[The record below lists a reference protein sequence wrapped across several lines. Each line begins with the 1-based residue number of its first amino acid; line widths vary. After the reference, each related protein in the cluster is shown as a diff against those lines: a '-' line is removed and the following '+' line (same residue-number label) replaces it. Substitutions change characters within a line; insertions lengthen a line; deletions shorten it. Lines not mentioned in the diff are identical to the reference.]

1 MCASDSPMTK
11 LPKVITIGLLIGFL
25 LNLTGWLGNNL
36 ILGSMWD
43 DLGASLPPVAW
54 RESIWSD
61 VFSLVPDFGYGIAIA
76 WMVAKLQLIYE
87 STLAA
92 SLRVGV
98 FVSLV
103 GGITTYFAIANSGF
117 VPWKLAIASFVL
129 VIVSKIPLAVLAGF
143 FLQDKRQGKQGI
155 PTH

>member
-1 MCASDSPMTK
+1 MRDSNSHFTK
-11 LPKVITIGLLIGFL
+11 LPKVIAIGLIIGFL
-25 LNLTGWLGNNL
+25 LNIIGWLGNNI

-54 RESIWSD
+54 RESVWSD
-61 VFSLVPDFGYGIAIA
+61 VFSLAPDFGYGIAIA
-76 WMVAKLQLIYE
+76 WMVEKLQKIYE
-87 STLAA
+87 STLSA
-92 SLRVGV
+92 SVRAGI

-129 VIVSKIPLAVLAGF
+129 VLVSKIPLAILAGF
-143 FLQDKRQGKQGI
+143 LLEN
-155 PTH
+155 THQHKGT